1 MKITKSQLKQIIKE
15 ELEAALKEGGA
26 FATEEEIQD
35 IVDKANEKAAELG
48 YEIKSFEEFEEAAGL
63 AWHGG
68 KLKSEYE
75 PSRHEVREAWKKH
88 PGNMRT
94 HDLRTGIRYR

>member
-26 FATEEEIQD
+26 FATDEEIQD
-35 IVDKANEKAAELG
+35 IVDKANDEAAVLE
-48 YEIKSFEEFEEAAGL
+48 YEIKSFAEFEEAAGL

-68 KLKSEYE
+68 KLKSKYE
-75 PSRHEVREAWKKH
+75 PSRHELRQAWKKH
-88 PGNMRT
+88 PANIFT
-94 HDLRTGIRYR
+94 HDQRTGIKHR